1 VTIGF
6 VDRLTVAGKVTYL
19 PARRRARRVAASAVG
34 ASAKEVKGKAE
45 GKILGNAASIHAEMW
60 NAGR

>member
-1 VTIGF
+1 
-6 VDRLTVAGKVTYL
+6 
-19 PARRRARRVAASAVG
+19 VAASAVG